1 LVPKTQ
7 ADGRV
12 RVEVAFQGG
21 QIVSGNV
28 SGEIADGL
36 RRALAGDELVYDLE
50 TDEGTYVVAL
60 RKVVYVRRTSRETH
74 IGFGSSS

>member
-1 LVPKTQ
+1 MPKTP

-12 RVEVAFQGG
+12 RVEIAFEGG

-36 RRALAGDELVYDLE
+36 RSALASDDSVFDLE
-50 TDEGTYVVAL
+50 TEEGTYVVAL
-60 RKVVYVRRTSRETH
+60 RKVVYVRRTDREMH
-74 IGFGSSS
+74 IGFGSGA

>member
-1 LVPKTQ
+1 MPKTP

-12 RVEVAFQGG
+12 RLEIAFEGG

-36 RRALAGDELVYDLE
+36 RSALASDDSVFDLE
-50 TDEGTYVVAL
+50 TEEGTYVVAL
-60 RKVVYVRRTSRETH
+60 RKVVYVRRTDREMH
-74 IGFGSSS
+74 IGFGSGA